1 MLELFTLPDFIE
13 AAPIVESL
21 RQSAAVAATIYGGR
35 DAVESNVRRT
45 KRVAAA
51 EEIRTF
57 VVQRLREAMPRINA
71 HFGVT
76 TEEVEE
82 PQFLRYEEGDFFVAH
97 QDGNTPL
104 TRDDSRFRK
113 ISTVIFLSEPHE
125 YEGGALVFHPDFTT
139 RHALTPDAGTLI
151 AFRAETTHEVV
162 PLTRGER
169 FTIASW
175 YRVAAT

>member
-1 MLELFTLPDFIE
+1 MLDLFTLERFVDARPV
-13 AAPIVESL
+13 VESL
-21 RQSAAVAATIYGGR
+21 RKSASAAATLYGGR
-35 DAVESNVRRT
+35 GEVESNVRRT
-45 KRVAAA
+45 KRVDAA
-51 EEIRTF
+51 EEIRTLIL
-57 VVQRLREAMPRINA
+57 QRLRDAMPQINA

-76 TEEVEE
+76 TNEVEE

-113 ISTVIFLSEPHE
+113 ISAVIFLSEPHE

-139 RHALTPDAGTLI
+139 RHALTPEAGTLI

-175 YRVAAT
+175 YRVSAT